1 MAKSM
6 IPRYSKGMKTNDRRK
21 VLTLGE
27 FVAGAYEEYGSQM
40 AEGIVRLAIRARW
53 VEFFDRD
60 PGLILRH
67 GSGRPRHSHE

>member
-1 MAKSM
+1 MADSA
-6 IPRYSKGMKTNDRRK
+6 IPRYSQDMKTDDRKK

-27 FVAGAYEEYGSQM
+27 FVAGAYEEYGNQM
-40 AEGIVRLAIRARW
+40 AEGIVRLAIKARW

-67 GSGRPRHSHE
+67 GSGRPRHSYE